1 MLQKDHFPLGT
12 NKDLSICKSA
22 GENFTNIQE
31 EANAVKFTD
40 RREGFRDET
49 PTIE

>member
-40 RREGFRDET
+40 RREGFRET